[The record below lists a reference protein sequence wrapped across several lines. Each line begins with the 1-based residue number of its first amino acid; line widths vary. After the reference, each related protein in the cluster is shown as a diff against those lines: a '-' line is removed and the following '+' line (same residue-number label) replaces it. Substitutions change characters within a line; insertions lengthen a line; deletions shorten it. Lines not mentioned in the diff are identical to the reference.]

1 MVVAHF
7 LRRIRLEDG
16 GVVRAVLDMCE
27 ALPRVGVEVIL
38 LTCDDTDVPDS
49 WKRGDPGCPRC
60 VRIDPPS
67 FPAGLFSKAQLG
79 GIADVIKGASVLH
92 LHAMWTPVN
101 DQLARMARRNGLPYV
116 LSIHGM
122 LDEWS
127 MAQKAPKK
135 RAYLT
140 LVGRKTLNRAAIVH
154 CTAEFEAT
162 QSSRWHSNPRMRIV
176 PLVFD
181 LSAFRGLPGAVAAKR
196 AFPAIDTG
204 RPILLFLSRV
214 HPKKRPDLVIEAA
227 ARLRKDGVDCEVAIA
242 GPGDEA
248 YLAEL
253 RGVAER
259 TSMADR
265 THFLG
270 MVSGE
275 AKVSLFEWASAF
287 VLPTSQENF
296 GFVLIEALASGT
308 PVVTTKG
315 VDIWPELEKTGAAT
329 IVDPVNAEA
338 MARATRAMLERD
350 GDDPGAKGRAWALA
364 EFEGDSIARRYAA
377 LYEEAVR
384 G

>member
-7 LRRIRLEDG
+7 LSRIRLEDG

-27 ALPRVGVEVIL
+27 ALPRAGVDVVL
-38 LTCDDTDVPDS
+38 LTCDDTDVPDA
-49 WKRGDPGCPRC
+49 WKRGEAGCPKC
-60 VRIDPPS
+60 VRVDAPAL
-67 FPAGLFSKAQLG
+67 PAGLFSKAQVAKIGEALE
-79 GIADVIKGASVLH
+79 GASVLH
-92 LHAMWTPVN
+92 LHAMWAPMN

-116 LSIHGM
+116 LSFHGM

-135 RAYLT
+135 KAYLA
-140 LVGRKTLNRAAIVH
+140 LIGRKTLNRAAALH

-162 QSSRWHSNPRMRIV
+162 QSSRWHSNERVRVV

-181 LSAFRGLPGAVAAKR
+181 LSAFRDLPGVDVAKR
-196 AFPAIDTG
+196 AFPALDTG
-204 RPILLFLSRV
+204 RPVVLFLSRV

-227 ARLRKDGVDCEVAIA
+227 ARLRRDGVDCEVAIV
-242 GPGDEA
+242 GPGERE
-248 YLAEL
+248 YLSEL

-259 TSMADR
+259 FSMNDR
-265 THFLG
+265 SHFLG
-270 MVSGE
+270 MVSGD
-275 AKVSLFEWASAF
+275 AKVSLFEWARVF

-296 GFVLIEALASGT
+296 GFVLIEALAAGT

-315 VDIWPELEKTGAAT
+315 VDIWPELEQTGAAT
-329 IVDPVNAEA
+329 IVDPVSVDGL
-338 MARATRAMLERD
+338 ARAMREMLQGDAQGRGER
-350 GDDPGAKGRAWALA
+350 GREWALA

-377 LYEEAVR
+377 LYDEAVR